1 MNQNN
6 IEIDRLKELFNK
18 LKGGI
23 NSLEAEKKLKE
34 EQLVVVQERK
44 TILEFVDSQRLNDIA
59 QAWFK

>member
-1 MNQNN
+1 
-6 IEIDRLKELFNK
+6 

-34 EQLVVVQERK
+34 GQLVVVQERK
-44 TILEFVDSQRLNDIA
+44 KILEFVDSQRLNDIA